1 MRKEEEGVNGASSGK
16 GRIKIRVKLL
26 VGLSYFQDK
35 VGTEKWRTLVGSVY
49 LSSLALSLMYRI
61 LFRCKIVA
69 RSSQLWYDLIFQLP

>member
-35 VGTEKWRTLVGSVY
+35 VGT
-49 LSSLALSLMYRI
+49 
-61 LFRCKIVA
+61 
-69 RSSQLWYDLIFQLP
+69 